1 MENYID
7 QIIACINDFEQKFSD
22 FQSANTTG
30 SNVLEEIQISVRV
43 KVSSETDSQLSN
55 TTEGAIPQEIVGELP
70 ISIEE
75 DIPSEV
81 DAQLPNITEENTF
94 NESNE
99 DAQELATELFIQ
111 EIENSTIDIVRLF
124 CFSLLS
130 GEYVSISDLV
140 EKLKVV
146 DEKVK
151 DLIKNG
157 DFLSNN
163 IQTKIFEYTSAITII
178 VEGYKSFTHDI
189 SNKYS
194 SDRINFIFSE
204 NNKFESILRESKL
217 SKKLYSLTHYFFC
230 LLGINHI
237 DHCPSNEN
245 DYIADLFDFEKKIKN
260 LKIQEY
266 NDLTKDILIKIKFLQ
281 HKWKQRKVS
290 ENPSAHL
297 YFSDGSVKAVEDFK
311 DENEKLKEWCEIIQ
325 TQYEL
330 ISKNWIY
337 ILESRVKSYKNS
349 KLEDLKISEIH
360 QLIKYYKDVK
370 PNSSKL
376 QEISTF
382 FENKN
387 IETLSNYDRYV
398 NVIETNY
405 SLNNSFSLFVASN
418 KNNNIIKEEYLLVKK
433 RIKGEI
439 NNFFTEFKYL
449 DYITNFLIKK
459 INEEDKIRFIEVYDD
474 IIKGHCKEEFDSYFL
489 KKEWSKLNFNYVFIL
504 PFEESLVPSN
514 VDNLTHIF
522 YASSFVLPPSNN
534 QIENDY
540 LDIKEQYDKLI
551 LFVDTGKY
559 FKKEIQK
566 IEELNK
572 ELDKKDFKS
581 IEIISIFTAIITFVL
596 SSIPTYKFVESVYEA
611 LLFMLSLATAL
622 GIFITL
628 ILFSTRNLYKNIF
641 AYIPITVLILVS
653 FFGFNTLTNFE
664 KKEYKID
671 YVTNKK
677 LDSISIVK
685 VDSILKN
692 RTMKVKYEK

>member
-7 QIIACINDFEQKFSD
+7 QIIASINDFEQKFSD

-30 SNVLEEIQISVRV
+30 SDVLEEIQISARV
-43 KVSSETDSQLSN
+43 EVFSETDSQLSN
-55 TTEGAIPQEIVGELP
+55 TTEGEIAQEVVGELP
-70 ISIEE
+70 INI

-245 DYIADLFDFEKKIKN
+245 DYITDLFDFEKKIKN

-266 NDLTKDILIKIKFLQ
+266 SDLTKDILIKIKFLQ

-387 IETLSNYDRYV
+387 VETLSNYDRYV

-405 SLNNSFSLFVASN
+405 ALNNSFSLFVASN
-418 KNNNIIKEEYLLVKK
+418 KNNNSIKEEYLLVKK
-433 RIKGEI
+433 RIKGDI

-474 IIKGHCKEEFDSYFL
+474 LIKGHCKEEFDSYFL
-489 KKEWSKLNFNYVFIL
+489 KKEWSKFNFNYVFIL

-514 VDNLTHIF
+514 VDNLTHVF

-540 LDIKEQYDKLI
+540 LDIKEDYDKLI

-566 IEELNK
+566 IEQLNK
-572 ELDKKDFKS
+572 ELDQKDFKS

-596 SSIPTYKFVESVYEA
+596 SSIPTYKFVDSVYEA

-622 GIFITL
+622 AIFITL
-628 ILFSTRNLYKNIF
+628 ILFSTRDLYKKWV
-641 AYIPITVLILVS
+641 AYIPVTLLIVVC
-653 FFGFNTLTNFE
+653 FIGFNNLTNFE

-671 YVTNKK
+671 KTTNKK

-685 VDSILKN
+685 VDSILKIKDI
-692 RTMKVKYEK
+692 KVKYQK